1 MKKKQSLAYT
11 VLIALT
17 LLFSFACGID
27 TLNYLGSDVMPTL
40 ISQSESGL
48 IFSGPVNPAIPP
60 YSGINLYY
68 RIYASETEAINDR
81 SRLEQRQSSD
91 TVPGSSISSFLE
103 TTLRY
108 VRPAR
113 NENRAPPTIPK
124 AFESDSMRIE
134 LIDGRLFLEIGS
146 LSSYELNRNLPSSLL
161 NDFSVQP
168 VDEDSDFNNVL
179 PADPGPLYV
188 QFFAASYGFNFLGSN
203 PELFSNAVFL
213 GRIVLTAT
221 D

>member
-1 MKKKQSLAYT
+1 MRFHFISL
-11 VLIALT
+11 VLT
-17 LLFSFACGID
+17 SLLYFSCGID
-27 TLNYLGSDVMPTL
+27 TLNYLGSDIMPVF
-40 ISQSESGL
+40 ISQGENGL
-48 IFSGPVNPAIPP
+48 IFAGPINPAIPP

-68 RIYASETEAINDR
+68 RIYASETEAISDR

-91 TVPGSSISSFLE
+91 SVPGSSVLSFLE

-108 VRPAR
+108 IRPAR
-113 NENRAPPTIPK
+113 NESRDPPTIP
-124 AFESDSMRIE
+124 ATIESSSMRIE

-146 LSSYELNRNLPSSLL
+146 TSSYELKRNLPGSLL
-161 NDFSVQP
+161 NDFSIKP
-168 VDEDSDFNNVL
+168 VDEDSDYNKVL
-179 PADPGPLYV
+179 PVDPGPLYV

-213 GRIVLTAT
+213 GRIVLPET